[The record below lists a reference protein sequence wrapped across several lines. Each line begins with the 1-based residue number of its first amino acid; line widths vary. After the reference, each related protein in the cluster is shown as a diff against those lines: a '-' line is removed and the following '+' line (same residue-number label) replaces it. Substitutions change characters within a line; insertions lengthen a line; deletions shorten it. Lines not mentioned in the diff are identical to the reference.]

1 MCEILDSSCLFWAA
15 RSFWSP
21 VVAVFSSIVPSC
33 LVTLADWS
41 SSFRGQPISLGVSL
55 HLWQGRWKWGTVMS
69 QPYSTLFGDNLGCSR
84 NHGLSYRFF
93 FFFTQTLLQGTST
106 GTRACA
112 LTIHINTYT
121 SVGVTL
127 NWAVLRSSSVKTK
140 SVAIVATQEW
150 DLHLFC
156 FAYCCLKVKLGATR
170 HVYGLAYTDMRILSI
185 SDAWVSAMSGADA
198 VRIIPPN

>member
-21 VVAVFSSIVPSC
+21 VVAVFSLIVPSC

-93 FFFTQTLLQGTST
+93 FFYSNLTS
-106 GTRACA
+106 RYKYWYKSLC
-112 LTIHINTYT
+112 LNYTYQYLYQCRCNIKL
-121 SVGVTL
+121 SSI
-127 NWAVLRSSSVKTK
+127 AVLFSQNEVCCHCGHSGMGPPLV
-140 SVAIVATQEW
+140 
-150 DLHLFC
+150 LFC
-156 FAYCCLKVKLGATR
+156 LL
-170 HVYGLAYTDMRILSI
+170 LPES
-185 SDAWVSAMSGADA
+185 
-198 VRIIPPN
+198 